1 MIEGKTPRHWV
12 KTEMQLENLG
22 QMEKESRETVPESAL
37 GAMTLWWGPVDRKA
51 DAHAVAGECVAVVV
65 ICAQV
70 LSAEVTVANSPEM
83 NLARHQTEPSEW
95 WSRWRDAFPVLGA
108 DPQPLGMNLCH
119 VVAGRDLAFAA
130 IVHCGASL
138 HLYSGDHLGAG

>member
-1 MIEGKTPRHWV
+1 
-12 KTEMQLENLG
+12 MQLENLG
-22 QMEKESRETVPESAL
+22 QMEKESRETVQESAL
-37 GAMTLWWGPVDRKA
+37 GAMTLWWDPVDRKA
-51 DAHAVAGECVAVVV
+51 DAHAVTGECVAVVV

-70 LSAEVTVANSPEM
+70 LGAEVTVASSPVM

-95 WSRWRDAFPVLGA
+95 WLRWRDAFPVPGA
-108 DPQPLGMNLCH
+108 DPQPLGMNLYH
-119 VVAGRDLAFAA
+119 VVGGRGLAFAA